1 MESKNNGEMNG
12 VNRFSWQRVGRLMRI
27 GAMQPEARVSIR
39 AAVICILVLCV
50 LNWMTEIGEGD
61 PFSVYASLVWHSLP
75 LLSLLV
81 GTIGLSVSM
90 SSLDGKGMRVN
101 SIMIPARRSE
111 KFIARVA
118 VSLIGSV
125 GTLLVLAAIFIGVF
139 SLLSVLFDP
148 AGSLDGCF
156 AVTDTSTR
164 RLIVVNVSGA
174 EDFKFSVMSKAF
186 ILTGLT
192 VFTLAAFLL
201 GSVLWKGAS
210 WPATMACIVAFSI
223 LCGIALDAIIPES
236 HTAEQVKAL
245 FEPAASAVYGGGLL
259 ALASLMIWAAYRLF
273 ARMQAVKP
281 KLTSILR
288 LPMRH

>member
-39 AAVICILVLCV
+39 AAVISILVLCV

-90 SSLDGKGMRVN
+90 SSLGGKGMRVN

-174 EDFKFSVMSKAF
+174 EDFKFSVMSQAF

-210 WPATMACIVAFSI
+210 WPATM
-223 LCGIALDAIIPES
+223 G
-236 HTAEQVKAL
+236 
-245 FEPAASAVYGGGLL
+245 
-259 ALASLMIWAAYRLF
+259 
-273 ARMQAVKP
+273 
-281 KLTSILR
+281 
-288 LPMRH
+288 